1 MDSILT
7 LPRRFS
13 LCSGRRQASSRA
25 SRIPS
30 TCTPAAAK
38 PPCVG
43 VASPFPLPSSARRLP
58 TLRCSCRIVVLRFF
72 LVQLDVNCCLVMAW
86 WEVQSVCLCLAIG
99 HIHAAFRFSL
109 ISDGSPK
116 SKAENCSCLMCKN
129 PMLLVTLI
137 HYDLFATMFR
147 QVGQL
152 WHMGIVHSKLK
163 VFPNLLPRP

>member
-58 TLRCSCRIVVLRFF
+58 TLRCSCSYGMVGEPDAAGHSYSLRPVRHYVSPSGATVAHGYCTF
-72 LVQLDVNCCLVMAW
+72 QA
-86 WEVQSVCLCLAIG
+86 EG
-99 HIHAAFRFSL
+99 
-109 ISDGSPK
+109 IS
-116 SKAENCSCLMCKN
+116 
-129 PMLLVTLI
+129 
-137 HYDLFATMFR
+137 
-147 QVGQL
+147 
-152 WHMGIVHSKLK
+152 
-163 VFPNLLPRP
+163 